1 MRKWMVLLGL
11 MTCFSMLAC
20 ERQANA
26 KRPSDAP
33 VAAEAVAKEA
43 PLSKAPVGKVAQ
55 IVFVGQKKACD
66 CTRTRIDEGWSVL
79 QAALAK
85 AKPIEVRRI
94 QLDVDKKE
102 VERLRKLRTM
112 LVAPGLYFLDAKGLV
127 VELLQGELDEAQL
140 AALLP

>member
-1 MRKWMVLLGL
+1 MKTRMALFGL
-11 MTCFSMLAC
+11 MAWFSLAAC
-20 ERQANA
+20 EQANA
-26 KRPSDAP
+26 QKSGAAPADAT
-33 VAAEAVAKEA
+33 AAAKEA
-43 PLSKAPVGKVAQ
+43 PLSKAPVGRVAQ
-55 IVFVGQKKACD
+55 LVFVGQKKACD

-85 AKPIEVRRI
+85 AKPIKLRRI

-102 VERLRKLRTM
+102 AASLSKLRTM